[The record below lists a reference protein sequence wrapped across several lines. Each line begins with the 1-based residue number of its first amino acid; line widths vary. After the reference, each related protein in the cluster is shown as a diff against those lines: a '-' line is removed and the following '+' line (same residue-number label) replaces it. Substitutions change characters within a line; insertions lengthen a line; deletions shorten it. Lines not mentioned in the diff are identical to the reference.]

1 MQKRNKA
8 EQVMKKITL
17 NGNITVAYIEH
28 KHKKILEVSVLI
40 HPQNVEKQYHQNL
53 HLDVLLKYK
62 VDFPG

>member
-40 HPQNVEKQYHQNL
+40 HPQNVEKQYH
-53 HLDVLLKYK
+53 
-62 VDFPG
+62 